1 MNNTT
6 KALVLSLLTGILAIC
21 PHSVLAQP
29 SEDGAGAAAA
39 LRLME
44 GQTRFQDLSR
54 EALEEERAHYRKA
67 LDAIYENGFIVDL
80 NSAWLRDLVENWDC
94 RFIDASIRELARRRE
109 EVQARL
115 DFVKTRCRAAA
126 SQTPAVWSVCTN
138 AINENTA
145 LLDRFDRMEK
155 QYAAQCPAT
164 TPGGPD
170 STP

>member
-6 KALVLSLLTGILAIC
+6 KALVLSLTCALVAC
-21 PHSVLAQP
+21 PHAIRAQP
-29 SEDGAGAAAA
+29 GEDTGTAAA
-39 LRLME
+39 LRLAGE
-44 GQTRFQDLSR
+44 QTRDQDLNR
-54 EALEEERAHYRKA
+54 ETLEEERAHYRKA

-126 SQTPAVWSVCTN
+126 SQTPAVRSVCTN

-145 LLDRFDRMEK
+145 LLDRFDRMKK
-155 QYAAQCPAT
+155 QYAAQCPSP
-164 TPGGPD
+164 TPNEPD